1 MLAVWV
7 YRGCLPVNSVVDTT
21 THSLL
26 LVIVVCLWYLLVV
39 VYIDCL
45 LWVV

>member
-1 MLAVWV
+1 MFAVWV
-7 YRGCLPVNSVVDTT
+7 YRDCLPVNSVVDTT